1 MKRLNQIGFAI
12 FLISVLL
19 ISHNVWASEF
29 CAERNGLAI
38 CVEHKG
44 VAPVSELIPSENSA
58 FYLDIFLIKLKNLS
72 PDTITI
78 KPEDFYC
85 TTLSGR
91 ALVIDKPLYDKIT
104 WPGKLE
110 EYELL
115 PMEEIERFI
124 FFPASRDYVRSI
136 IHRIPPVIEIKL
148 Y

>member
-1 MKRLNQIGFAI
+1 MSELRRIGFII
-12 FLISVLL
+12 FLILSIVTHK
-19 ISHNVWASEF
+19 ICASEF
-29 CAERNGLAI
+29 CAQKNGLAI

-44 VAPVSELIPSENSA
+44 VAPISELIPSENGA

-72 PDTITI
+72 TDTITI
-78 KPEDFYC
+78 RPEDFYC